1 MGENHQGT
9 TIEIVEHIDEI
20 EKRTIF
26 VRWLCINNLT
36 GWQSLESQQF
46 SLLSLFSSD
55 GSGTFPCPVLH
66 VGRSRGR
73 TALPTAS
80 YFLDLLLCLLSETSL
95 SPLFGSRQ
103 HNFWTVN
110 LHSCLNELPFQYFS
124 YNLKRK
130 TAVDT
135 SLPPVIWKYSIHNS
149 YLENCRMKVRGL
161 AATTVWNK
169 LMLLWNIFGVNYF
182 LKLVDTK
189 FAFFRIP
196 HFWPYHT
203 RDI

>member
-1 MGENHQGT
+1 MRLRREQ
-9 TIEIVEHIDEI
+9 
-20 EKRTIF
+20 
-26 VRWLCINNLT
+26 
-36 GWQSLESQQF
+36 
-46 SLLSLFSSD
+46 FSSD
-55 GSGTFPCPVLH
+55 DCASTTWLGGNRWNPNNFLYFHYSPQMAQEHFHVQSSMSEDLEAAQPFQLRLTFLTCCFAFFLRPASRPSLEAGSII
-66 VGRSRGR
+66 
-73 TALPTAS
+73 
-80 YFLDLLLCLLSETSL
+80 FL
-95 SPLFGSRQ
+95 
-103 HNFWTVN
+103 TVN

-135 SLPPVIWKYSIHNS
+135 SLPPVIWKNSIHNS